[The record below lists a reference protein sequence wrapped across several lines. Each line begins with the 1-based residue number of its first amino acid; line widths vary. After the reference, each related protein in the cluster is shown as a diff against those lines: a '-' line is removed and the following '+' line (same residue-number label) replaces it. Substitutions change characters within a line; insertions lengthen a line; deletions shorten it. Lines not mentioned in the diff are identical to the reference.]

1 VIKTV
6 WEHQPAPTHVG
17 IVLGGGAARGFAHIG
32 VLQTLVSANIPIH
45 FVTGVSAGA
54 IVGGLFAAGLHP
66 DTLAEK
72 APELKWSTVST
83 LSLPSFQ
90 LSASSLA
97 GLSLPLGML
106 DLEKMISYVDELMGG
121 ARTFEE
127 LPYPFAALAYDIVN
141 NELVVMNTGLVAPA
155 IRASCSIP
163 GIFTPYRRNDR
174 LLIDGGAIN
183 NLPTDIV
190 RQMGAQYVIAVDLLP
205 AVEAEQE
212 PRNALEIGMT
222 ALYAMIRVTQV
233 IGPQPHCTITPD
245 IGHIG
250 LSNLD
255 AVAELIE
262 AGRVAAS
269 AVLPQLRADL
279 GIVSLAS
286 VGPSKD
292 GDGQPVQILRV

>member
-1 VIKTV
+1 
-6 WEHQPAPTHVG
+6 
-17 IVLGGGAARGFAHIG
+17 L
-32 VLQTLVSANIPIH
+32 
-45 FVTGVSAGA
+45 
-54 IVGGLFAAGLHP
+54 
-66 DTLAEK
+66 
-72 APELKWSTVST
+72 
-83 LSLPSFQ
+83 
-90 LSASSLA
+90 
-97 GLSLPLGML
+97 
-106 DLEKMISYVDELMGG
+106 ISYVDELMGG

-127 LPYPFAALAYDIVN
+127 LRHPFAALAYDIVN

-205 AVEAEQE
+205 AVETEQE

-233 IGPQPHCTITPD
+233 IGPRPHCTITPD

-269 AVLPQLRADL
+269 AALPQLRADL
-279 GIVSLAS
+279 GIDSLAS
-286 VGPSKD
+286 VGSSKD
-292 GDGQPVQILRV
+292 GDGQPVQVLRV